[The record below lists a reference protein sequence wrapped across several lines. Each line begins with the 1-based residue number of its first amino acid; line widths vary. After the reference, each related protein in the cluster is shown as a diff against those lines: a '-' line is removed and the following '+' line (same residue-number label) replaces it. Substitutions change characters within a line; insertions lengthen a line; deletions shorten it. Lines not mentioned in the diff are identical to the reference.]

1 MAWRK
6 GLFHWSRWLST
17 GSTVISPGYVIAAE
31 PHLDQM
37 LTKISGSATS
47 PDALYIYDSI
57 AAANEILHI
66 ALRLAQ
72 MGSLRYLPSRYLINI
87 SYAAVFALKSSYSGA
102 VEEKDMHR

>member
-1 MAWRK
+1 MEIRRLRPVEMALDRQCRYF
-6 GLFHWSRWLST
+6 LEVCL
-17 GSTVISPGYVIAAE
+17 TVKPYS
-31 PHLDQM
+31 DQM
-37 LTKISGSATS
+37 LIKLLGSATS

-66 ALRLAQ
+66 SLRLAQ

-87 SYAAVFALKSSYSGA
+87 SYAVFCLKKKSYSGA